1 MEFRTQWGDKKSV
14 KLWFLLNL
22 VDFFFGAFKL
32 LMWCVCVCV
41 LKSEATN
48 PSELCLGSC
57 EGRRPE
63 GSKRKHLEGI
73 VSLWWEMLTYAW
85 LRIGKRM

>member
-32 LMWCVCVCV
+32 LMWDVCVCVCLHACAHIRV
-41 LKSEATN
+41 PLTEATN
-48 PSELCLGSC
+48 PSELCLGSY
-57 EGRRPE
+57 EGRRPG
-63 GSKRKHLEGI
+63 GSKWKHLEAI
-73 VSLWWEMLTYAW
+73 VSL
-85 LRIGKRM
+85 